1 MVQDNKI
8 SNNLVYQL
16 VNTEIKEGDDVTA
29 RIEEKKD
36 DKIDSGPKF
45 GKRHVQ
51 VIFLFTLLLIGYCIR
66 VNLSLTI
73 VAMTD
78 PNANENK
85 DIPTFDWKNRN
96 VILSAFFWGYVTP
109 QILAGWLMTRYGPKW
124 FLVGS
129 MAIGAILGYAIPLL
143 ATYYGSTA
151 VIICRVIQG
160 ASQGFFVPGISCFTS
175 RWIPI
180 AERGRLGT
188 FMYAASPMGSVV
200 SMMLSGAI
208 SASSYGWPMVFHF
221 FSTLGIVWCVLYLFC
236 GSNSPSEN
244 KSITE
249 VEKNYILR
257 TSVDVN
263 KKPLPTPWRHILTS
277 IHFYALIYTYTCN
290 VLGLWL
296 LLTQI
301 PTYMSKIMKFDI
313 KSNGTLTA
321 SIYLSQWLL
330 SIILGSVSDYVIN
343 RKILSLTLTRKLVS
357 GVGTFGPAISLV
369 FLAQCTEENTVKGV
383 ILLFLAVGTGGAQ
396 ICSILINSVD
406 LSPNHAGV
414 LQGIVN
420 AFSHVFAIFAP
431 LIAEFLVS
439 DEYNP
444 AQWQIVFYF
453 GSCVYLSGGI
463 IFSVF
468 GSGKVQPWNDLYNS
482 NVAA

>member
-1 MVQDNKI
+1 MVQDNKM

-16 VNTEIKEGDDVTA
+16 VNTEVKEGDDEKA
-29 RIEEKKD
+29 RIEEKED
-36 DKIDSGPKF
+36 DVIDSGPKF

-96 VILSAFFWGYVTP
+96 VILSAFFWGYITP

-124 FLVGS
+124 SFISLVHWE
-129 MAIGAILGYAIPLL
+129 L
-143 ATYYGSTA
+143 YG
-151 VIICRVIQG
+151 VY
-160 ASQGFFVPGISCFTS
+160 FTFS
-175 RWIPI
+175 
-180 AERGRLGT
+180 
-188 FMYAASPMGSVV
+188 AA
-200 SMMLSGAI
+200 L
-208 SASSYGWPMVFHF
+208 
-221 FSTLGIVWCVLYLFC
+221 
-236 GSNSPSEN
+236 NSPSEN

-249 VEKNYILR
+249 AEKNYILR

-277 IHFYALIYTYTCN
+277 LHFWALLFTYTCN

-301 PTYMSKIMKFDI
+301 PTYMNKIMKFDI

-321 SIYLSQWLL
+321 SIYLSQWIL
-330 SIILGSVSDYVIN
+330 SLILGSVSDYVIN
-343 RKILSLTLTRKLVS
+343 RKILSVTLTRKLVS

-369 FLAQCTEENTVKGV
+369 FLAQCTEENTIKGV
-383 ILLFLAVGTGGAQ
+383 MLLFLAVGTGGAQ
-396 ICSILINSVD
+396 ICSVLINSVD

-420 AFSHVFAIFAP
+420 AFSHIFAIFAP
-431 LIAEFLVS
+431 LIVQFLVS
-439 DEYNP
+439 DEYSA
-444 AQWQIVFYF
+444 AQWKIVFYF

-463 IFSVF
+463 VFSAF
-468 GSGKVQPWNDLYNS
+468 GSGQVQPWNDLDKR